1 MYYEKILL
9 FRNNCTMETQ
19 LLLPDSIN
27 TITQTIHVLSPEK
40 SQSWFD
46 VIYNGITIVCTL
58 LNVILVFI
66 IYKLNDKKADVNS
79 EKQRKMTLFHTLI
92 LNYNIEYFY
101 KFFFST

>member
-1 MYYEKILL
+1 
-9 FRNNCTMETQ
+9 METQ

-40 SQSWFD
+40 SQSWVD

-66 IYKLNDKKADVNS
+66 IYKLNDKKGEVDS
-79 EKQRKMTLFHTLI
+79 EIQRKMNIFHTIKLK
-92 LNYNIEYFY
+92 NIKTYATCNE
-101 KFFFST
+101 KRVIQ